1 MPVPEGY
8 PMMLE
13 QVLQQISEQ
22 VKRKRMPLPDH
33 KTKIVCTIGPSSR
46 SREVLARM
54 ILSGMN
60 VARLNLSHG
69 SFDEHR
75 ENIKNIRAAAEDAD
89 LPVTILLDLP
99 GPKIRVG
106 ILAEEPMTLRK
117 GETVTLVAA
126 PASDDP
132 SVIPVDFK
140 QFPQLVS
147 PGSTIYLSDGFLQIR
162 VDEVGETDVRATV
175 VVGGPLL
182 SRKGMSLV
190 GGGGILAVSAL
201 TERDLECIE
210 FGLGEGLDT
219 FSISFIERAEDIR
232 KAREYAARA
241 GKSIRVI
248 AKIERQEA
256 LANLAEILREADGV
270 MIARGDLGV
279 QTPIEEVP
287 AVQKRIIQK
296 ANILGR
302 PAITATQMLMS
313 MTDNIRPT
321 RAEVT
326 DVANA
331 ILDGTDAVML
341 SEETSIGKY
350 PVETVAMMAKIARS
364 TEEKRASVGA
374 GCGPLDY
381 FRRGKGRQ
389 EITVNDV
396 VSLNVI
402 EALDALGIRYV
413 LTPTR
418 SGSTPRNISRFKP
431 EAWILAF
438 TRNPST
444 FKFLAFSYGVCPF
457 LIRSEKEYWHGAILD
472 SIRDSGLIEP
482 GERVVLT
489 EGVSPGREGT
499 DSLIILT
506 VD

>member
-1 MPVPEGY
+1 
-8 PMMLE
+8 MMLE
-13 QVLQQISEQ
+13 EVLHRISEQ
-22 VKRKRMPLPDH
+22 AKRKRMSLPDH
-33 KTKIVCTIGPSSR
+33 KTKIVCTIGPASR
-46 SREVLARM
+46 SREVLGRM
-54 ILSGMN
+54 LLAGMN

-75 ENIKNIRAAAEDAD
+75 ENIRNIRTAAEDTD

-106 ILAEEPMTLRK
+106 VLAEEPMMLQK
-117 GETVTLVAA
+117 GETITLIPA
-126 PASDDP
+126 PASSDP
-132 SVIPVDFK
+132 SLIPVDFK

-147 PGSTIYLSDGFLQIR
+147 PGSTIFLNDGFLQIR
-162 VDEVGETDVRATV
+162 VDDVGERDVRATV
-175 VVGGPLL
+175 IIGGPLL

-190 GGGGILAVSAL
+190 GGEGILAVSAL

-210 FGLGEGLDT
+210 FGLAEGLDT
-219 FSISFIERAEDIR
+219 FSISFIQRAEDILR
-232 KAREYAARA
+232 AREYAARS
-241 GKSIRVI
+241 GKTIRVI

-256 LANLAEILREADGV
+256 LANLDEILREADGV

-350 PVETVAMMAKIARS
+350 PAETVAMMAKIARS
-364 TEEKRASVGA
+364 TEEKRSIVGA
-374 GCGPLDY
+374 GCTPLEY
-381 FRRGKGRQ
+381 FRRGKGRE

-418 SGSTPRNISRFKP
+418 SGSTARNISRFKP
-431 EAWILAF
+431 GAWILAF

-444 FKFLAFSYGVCPF
+444 FKFLAFSYGVSPF

-472 SIRDSGLIEP
+472 SIRDSGLITP

>member
-1 MPVPEGY
+1 
-8 PMMLE
+8 MMLE
-13 QVLQQISEQ
+13 EVLQQISEQ
-22 VKRKRMPLPDH
+22 ARRKRLTLPDH
-33 KTKIVCTIGPSSR
+33 KTKIVCTIGPASR
-46 SREVLARM
+46 SRETLARM
-54 ILSGMN
+54 ILAGMN

-69 SFDEHR
+69 TFDEHR
-75 ENIKNIRAAAEDAD
+75 ENIRNIRTAADD
-89 LPVTILLDLP
+89 VGRPITILLDLP

-106 ILAEEPMTLRK
+106 ALAREPMMLQK
-117 GETVTLVAA
+117 GETVTLV
-126 PASDDP
+126 PASATDDL
-132 SVIPVDFK
+132 SLIPVDFE

-147 PGSTIYLSDGFLQIR
+147 PGSTIFLSDGFLQLR
-162 VDEVGETDVRATV
+162 VDEVTENRVRATV
-175 VVGGPLL
+175 VIGGPLL

-201 TERDLECIE
+201 TDRDLECIE
-210 FGLGEGLDT
+210 FGLAEGLDT

-232 KAREYAARA
+232 KAREHAARS

-256 LANLAEILREADGV
+256 LLHLDEILREADGV

-279 QTPIEEVP
+279 QIPIEEVP
-287 AVQKRIIQK
+287 SAQKRIIQK

-302 PAITATQMLMS
+302 PVITATQMLMS

-350 PVETVAMMAKIARS
+350 PVETVAMMSKIARS
-364 TEEKRASVGA
+364 TEEKRSTVGA
-374 GCGPLDY
+374 GCNLLDY
-381 FRRGKGRQ
+381 FRVGKGR
-389 EITVNDV
+389 EKITINDV

-402 EALDALGIRYV
+402 EALDALGIRFV

-418 SGSTPRNISRFKP
+418 AGNTPRNISRFKP

-438 TRNPST
+438 TRNPGT
-444 FKFLAFSYGVCPF
+444 LKFLAFSYGVCPF

-472 SIRDSGLIEP
+472 SIRDSELIRP

>member
-1 MPVPEGY
+1 
-8 PMMLE
+8 MMVE
-13 QVLQQISEQ
+13 EVLQRISEQ
-22 VKRKRMPLPDH
+22 VKRKRMSLPDH
-33 KTKIVCTIGPSSR
+33 KTKIVCTIGPASR
-46 SREVLARM
+46 SREMLARM
-54 ILSGMN
+54 ILAGMN

-69 SFDEHR
+69 SLDEHR
-75 ENIKNIRAAAEDAD
+75 ENIRNIRAAAEDVG
-89 LPVTILLDLP
+89 LPVTILIDLP
-99 GPKIRVG
+99 GPKIRIG
-106 ILAEEPMTLRK
+106 DLAEEPMELHK
-117 GETVTLVAA
+117 GETVTLTTA
-126 PASDDP
+126 PVPGDP
-132 SVIPVDFK
+132 SRIPVNFE
-140 QFPQLVS
+140 QFPQLVAK
-147 PGSTIYLSDGFLQIR
+147 GSIIFLSDGFLQLQ
-162 VDEVGETDVRATV
+162 VDEVTGRDVRATV
-175 VVGGPLL
+175 LIGGPLL

-190 GGGGILAVSAL
+190 GGGGILAVSAV
-201 TERDLECIE
+201 TDRDLECIE
-210 FGLGEGLDT
+210 FGLAEGLDT

-232 KAREYAARA
+232 KAREYAARS
-241 GKSIRVI
+241 GKTIRVI

-256 LANLAEILREADGV
+256 LTHLDEILRETDGV

-279 QTPIEEVP
+279 QIPIEEVP
-287 AVQKRIIQK
+287 SAQKLIIQK

-302 PAITATQMLMS
+302 PVITATQMLMS

-341 SEETSIGKY
+341 SEETSIGNY

-364 TEEKRASVGA
+364 TEGTRTRVGA
-374 GCGPLDY
+374 GCTPLDY
-381 FRRGKGRQ
+381 FRQGKGR
-389 EITVNDV
+389 EKITVNDV

-402 EALDALGIRYV
+402 EALDALGIRFV

-418 SGSTPRNISRFKP
+418 SGSTARNISRFKP

-444 FKFLAFSYGVCPF
+444 LKFLAFSYGVCPF

-472 SIRDSGLIEP
+472 SIRDSGLIKP

>member
-1 MPVPEGY
+1 
-8 PMMLE
+8 MMLE
-13 QVLQQISEQ
+13 EVLQRISEQ
-22 VKRKRMPLPDH
+22 AKRKRMTLPDQ
-33 KTKIVCTIGPSSR
+33 KTKIVCTIGPASR

-54 ILSGMN
+54 VRAGMN

-69 SFDEHR
+69 TFDEHR
-75 ENIKNIRAAAEDAD
+75 ENIKNIRAAAEDAG
-89 LPVTILLDLP
+89 LPVTILIDLP
-99 GPKIRVG
+99 GPKIRIG
-106 ILAEEPMTLRK
+106 DLANEPMELHK
-117 GETVTLVAA
+117 GEVVTLTTSPA
-126 PASDDP
+126 PADP
-132 SVIPVDFK
+132 SRIPVEFE

-147 PGSTIYLSDGFLQIR
+147 EGSTVFLNDGFLQLR
-162 VDEVGETDVRATV
+162 VDEVTESDVRATV
-175 VVGGPLL
+175 VIGGPLL

-190 GGGGILAVSAL
+190 GGGGIVALSAV
-201 TERDLECIE
+201 TDRDLECID
-210 FGLGEGLDT
+210 FGLAEGLDT
-219 FSISFIERAEDIR
+219 FGISFIERAEDVR
-232 KAREYAARA
+232 KARGYAARF

-256 LANLAEILREADGV
+256 LANLDEILRETDGV

-302 PAITATQMLMS
+302 PVITATQMLMS

-364 TEEKRASVGA
+364 TEEKRTIVGA
-374 GCGPLDY
+374 GCSPLDY
-381 FRRGKGRQ
+381 FRQGKGR
-389 EITVNDV
+389 EKITVNDV

-402 EALDALGIRYV
+402 EAMDALGSRFV

-418 SGSTPRNISRFKP
+418 SGNTPRSISRFKP

-444 FKFLAFSYGVCPF
+444 LKFLAFSYGVCPF
-457 LIRSEKEYWHGAILD
+457 LIQSEKEYWHGAILD
-472 SIRDSGLIEP
+472 SIRDSGLIQP

>member
-1 MPVPEGY
+1 
-8 PMMLE
+8 MMVE
-13 QVLQQISEQ
+13 EVLHRISEQ
-22 VKRKRMPLPDH
+22 AKRKRMSLPDH
-33 KTKIVCTIGPSSR
+33 KTKIVCTIGPASR
-46 SREVLARM
+46 SREVLVRM
-54 ILSGMN
+54 IQAGMD

-75 ENIKNIRAAAEDAD
+75 ETIRNIRAAADDAG
-89 LPVTILLDLP
+89 LPVTILIDLP
-99 GPKIRVG
+99 GPKIRIG
-106 ILAEEPMTLRK
+106 DLAIEPLELHK
-117 GETVTLVAA
+117 GEVVTLTTA
-126 PASDDP
+126 PATGDP
-132 SVIPVDFK
+132 TRIPVEFE

-147 PGSTIYLSDGFLQIR
+147 EGSIIYLSDGFLQLR
-162 VDEVGETDVRATV
+162 VNEVAGSDVRATV
-175 VVGGPLL
+175 IVGGPLL
-182 SRKGMSLV
+182 SRKGMSIV
-190 GGGGILAVSAL
+190 GGGGVLAVSAL
-201 TERDLECIE
+201 TDRDRECID

-219 FSISFIERAEDIR
+219 FSISFIERPEDILR
-232 KAREYAARA
+232 AREHAARS
-241 GKSIRVI
+241 GKTIKVI
-248 AKIERQEA
+248 SKIERQEA
-256 LANLAEILREADGV
+256 LANIDGILRETDGV

-279 QTPIEEVP
+279 QIPIEEVP

-302 PAITATQMLMS
+302 PVITATQMLMS

-364 TEEKRASVGA
+364 TEEKRSSIGP
-374 GCGPLDY
+374 GCNLLGY
-381 FRRGKGRQ
+381 FRQGKGR
-389 EITVNDV
+389 EKITVNDV

-402 EALDALGIRYV
+402 EALDALNIRFV

-418 SGSTPRNISRFKP
+418 SGITPRNISRFKP
-431 EAWILAF
+431 EAWVLAF

-444 FKFLAFSYGVCPF
+444 AKFLAFSYGVRPF

-472 SIRDSGLIEP
+472 AIRDWGLIEP

>member
-1 MPVPEGY
+1 
-8 PMMLE
+8 MMLE
-13 QVLQQISEQ
+13 EVLQRISEQ
-22 VKRKRMPLPDH
+22 AKRKRMVLPDQ
-33 KTKIVCTIGPSSR
+33 KTKIVCTIGPASR
-46 SREVLARM
+46 SPEMLVRMARA
-54 ILSGMN
+54 GMN

-69 SFDEHR
+69 TFDEHR
-75 ENIKNIRAAAEDAD
+75 ENIKNIRAAVDATG
-89 LPVTILLDLP
+89 LPITILIDLP
-99 GPKIRVG
+99 GPKIRIG
-106 ILAEEPMTLRK
+106 DLAHEPLELEK
-117 GETVTLVAA
+117 DEVVTLTTDPA
-126 PASDDP
+126 PGDS
-132 SVIPVDFK
+132 SRIPVEFP

-147 PGSTIYLSDGFLQIR
+147 EGSTVFLNDGFLQLR
-162 VDEVGETDVRATV
+162 VDEVSGKDVRATV
-175 VVGGPLL
+175 VIGGPLL

-190 GGGGILAVSAL
+190 GGGGIVALSAV
-201 TERDLECIE
+201 TDRDLECIE
-210 FGLGEGLDT
+210 FGLDEGLDT
-219 FSISFIERAEDIR
+219 FSISFIERSEDIR
-232 KAREYAARA
+232 KAREYAAKS
-241 GKSIRVI
+241 GKFIRVI

-256 LANLAEILREADGV
+256 LANLDEILQETDGV

-279 QTPIEEVP
+279 QTPIEDVP
-287 AVQKRIIQK
+287 AVQKQIIQK

-302 PAITATQMLMS
+302 PVITATQMLMS

-350 PVETVAMMAKIARS
+350 PVDTVAMMAKIARS
-364 TEEKRASVGA
+364 TEEKRSVVGA
-374 GCGPLDY
+374 GCAPLDF
-381 FRRGKGRQ
+381 FRQGKGR
-389 EITVNDV
+389 ERITVNDV

-402 EALDALGIRYV
+402 EALDALNIRFV

-431 EAWILAF
+431 GAWILAF
-438 TRNPST
+438 TRNPAT
-444 FKFLAFSYGVCPF
+444 AKFLAFSYGVCPF

-472 SIRDSGLIEP
+472 SVRDSGLISP

>member
-1 MPVPEGY
+1 M
-8 PMMLE
+8 
-13 QVLQQISEQ
+13 S
-22 VKRKRMPLPDH
+22 LPDH
-33 KTKIVCTIGPSSR
+33 KTKIVCTIGPASR

-54 ILSGMN
+54 ILAGMN

-75 ENIKNIRAAAEDAD
+75 ENIRNIRAAADD
-89 LPVTILLDLP
+89 TGLPVTILIDLP
-99 GPKIRVG
+99 GPKIRIG
-106 ILAEEPMTLRK
+106 DLAKEPMELHK
-117 GETVTLVAA
+117 GETVTLTTA
-126 PASDDP
+126 PVPGGDP
-132 SVIPVDFK
+132 SRIPVDFE
-140 QFPQLVS
+140 QFPQLVAE
-147 PGSTIYLSDGFLQIR
+147 GSIIFLSDGFLQLR
-162 VDEVGETDVRATV
+162 VDEVTDRDVRATV
-175 VVGGPLL
+175 VIGGPLL

-190 GGGGILAVSAL
+190 GGGGILAVSAV
-201 TERDLECIE
+201 TDRDLDGIE

-219 FSISFIERAEDIR
+219 FSISFIERAEDIL
-232 KAREYAARA
+232 KAREYAARS
-241 GKSIRVI
+241 GKTIRVI

-256 LANLAEILREADGV
+256 LAHLDEILRETDGV

-279 QTPIEEVP
+279 QIPIEEVP
-287 AVQKRIIQK
+287 SAQKRIIQK

-302 PAITATQMLMS
+302 PVITATQMLMS

-341 SEETSIGKY
+341 SEETSIGNY

-364 TEEKRASVGA
+364 TEKTRTHVGA
-374 GCGPLDY
+374 GCSPLAY
-381 FRRGKGRQ
+381 FRQGKGR
-389 EITVNDV
+389 ENITVNDV

-402 EALDALGIRYV
+402 EALDALGIRLV

-444 FKFLAFSYGVCPF
+444 LKFLAFSYGVCPY
-457 LIRSEKEYWHGAILD
+457 LIRSEQEYWHGTILD

>member
-1 MPVPEGY
+1 
-8 PMMLE
+8 MMLE
-13 QVLQQISEQ
+13 EVLHQISEQ
-22 VKRKRMPLPDH
+22 AKRKRMSLPDH
-33 KTKIVCTIGPSSR
+33 KTKIVCTIGPASR

-54 ILSGMN
+54 ILAGMN

-69 SFDEHR
+69 TFDEHR
-75 ENIKNIRAAAEDAD
+75 ENIRNIRTAADD
-89 LPVTILLDLP
+89 VGRPITILLDLP

-106 ILAEEPMTLRK
+106 ALAREPMMLQK
-117 GETVTLVAA
+117 GETVTLV
-126 PASDDP
+126 PASATDDL
-132 SVIPVDFK
+132 SLIPVDFE

-147 PGSTIYLSDGFLQIR
+147 PGSTIFLSDGFLQLR
-162 VDEVGETDVRATV
+162 VDEVTENRVRATV
-175 VVGGPLL
+175 VIGGPLL

-201 TERDLECIE
+201 TDRDLECIE
-210 FGLGEGLDT
+210 FGLAEGLDT

-232 KAREYAARA
+232 KAREHAARS

-256 LANLAEILREADGV
+256 LLHLDEILREADGV

-279 QTPIEEVP
+279 QIPIEEVP
-287 AVQKRIIQK
+287 SAQKRIIQK

-302 PAITATQMLMS
+302 PVITATQMLMS

-350 PVETVAMMAKIARS
+350 PVETVAMMSKIARS
-364 TEEKRASVGA
+364 TEEKRSTVGA
-374 GCGPLDY
+374 GCNLLDY
-381 FRRGKGRQ
+381 FRVGKGR
-389 EITVNDV
+389 EKITINDV

-402 EALDALGIRYV
+402 EALDALGIRFV

-418 SGSTPRNISRFKP
+418 SGNTPRNISRFKP

-438 TRNPST
+438 TRNPGT
-444 FKFLAFSYGVCPF
+444 LKFLAFSYGVCPF

-472 SIRDSGLIEP
+472 SIRDSELIRP

>member
-1 MPVPEGY
+1 
-8 PMMLE
+8 MMLE
-13 QVLQQISEQ
+13 EVLQQISEQ
-22 VKRKRMPLPDH
+22 ARRKRLTLPDH
-33 KTKIVCTIGPSSR
+33 KTKIVCTIGPASR
-46 SREVLARM
+46 SRETLARM
-54 ILSGMN
+54 ILAGMN

-69 SFDEHR
+69 TFDEHR
-75 ENIKNIRAAAEDAD
+75 ENIRNIRTAADD
-89 LPVTILLDLP
+89 VGRPITILLDLP

-106 ILAEEPMTLRK
+106 ALAREPMMLQK
-117 GETVTLVAA
+117 GETVTLV
-126 PASDDP
+126 PASATDDL
-132 SVIPVDFK
+132 SLIPVDFE

-147 PGSTIYLSDGFLQIR
+147 PGSTIFLSDGFLQLR
-162 VDEVGETDVRATV
+162 VDEVTENRVRATV
-175 VVGGPLL
+175 VIGGPLL

-201 TERDLECIE
+201 TDRDLECIE
-210 FGLGEGLDT
+210 FGLAEGLDT

-232 KAREYAARA
+232 KAREHAARS

-256 LANLAEILREADGV
+256 LLHLDEILREADGV

-279 QTPIEEVP
+279 QIPIEEVP
-287 AVQKRIIQK
+287 SAQKRIIQK

-302 PAITATQMLMS
+302 PVITATQMLMS

-350 PVETVAMMAKIARS
+350 PVETVAMMSKIARS
-364 TEEKRASVGA
+364 TEEKRSTVGA
-374 GCGPLDY
+374 GCNLLDY
-381 FRRGKGRQ
+381 FRVGKGR
-389 EITVNDV
+389 EKITINDV

-402 EALDALGIRYV
+402 EALDALGIRFV

-418 SGSTPRNISRFKP
+418 SGNTPRNISRFKP

-438 TRNPST
+438 TRNPGT
-444 FKFLAFSYGVCPF
+444 LKFLAFSYGVCPF

-472 SIRDSGLIEP
+472 SIRDSELIRP

>member
-1 MPVPEGY
+1 
-8 PMMLE
+8 MMLE
-13 QVLQQISEQ
+13 EMLQQISEQ
-22 VKRKRMPLPDH
+22 AKRKRMTLPDH
-33 KTKIVCTIGPSSR
+33 KTKIVCTIGPASR

-54 ILSGMN
+54 ILAGMN

-75 ENIKNIRAAAEDAD
+75 ENIRSIRAAAEDAG

-106 ILAEEPMTLRK
+106 TLAKEPMMLQK
-117 GETVTLVAA
+117 GETVTLVSA
-126 PASDDP
+126 PATDDP
-132 SVIPVDFK
+132 TLIPVDFA

-147 PGSTIYLSDGFLQIR
+147 PGSTVFLSDGFLQIR
-162 VDEVGETDVRATV
+162 VDEIGENDVRATV
-175 VVGGPLL
+175 VIGGPLL

-210 FGLGEGLDT
+210 FGLSEGLDT
-219 FSISFIERAEDIR
+219 FSISFIQRADDIR
-232 KAREYAARA
+232 KAREYAARS

-256 LANLAEILREADGV
+256 LANLDEILHETDGV

-287 AVQKRIIQK
+287 SVQKRIIQK

-302 PAITATQMLMS
+302 PVITATQMLMS

-364 TEEKRASVGA
+364 TEEKRPTVGT
-374 GCGPLDY
+374 GCNLLGY
-381 FRRGKGRQ
+381 FRAGKGR
-389 EITVNDV
+389 EKITINDV

-402 EALDALGIRYV
+402 EALDALGIRFV

-418 SGSTPRNISRFKP
+418 AGNTPRNISRFKP

-444 FKFLAFSYGVCPF
+444 LKFLAFSYGVCPF

-472 SIRDSGLIEP
+472 SIRDSELIRP

>member
-1 MPVPEGY
+1 MT
-8 PMMLE
+8 
-13 QVLQQISEQ
+13 
-22 VKRKRMPLPDH
+22 LPGQ
-33 KTKIVCTIGPSSR
+33 KTKIVCTIGPASR

-54 ILSGMN
+54 ILAGMN

-69 SFDEHR
+69 TFDEHR
-75 ENIKNIRAAAEDAD
+75 ENIRSIRTAAEDAG

-99 GPKIRVG
+99 GPKIRIG
-106 ILAEEPMTLRK
+106 TLAQEPMMLQK
-117 GETVTLVAA
+117 DETVTLVSA
-126 PASDDP
+126 PATDDP
-132 SVIPVDFK
+132 ALIPVDFE
-140 QFPQLVS
+140 QLPQLVS
-147 PGSTIYLSDGFLQIR
+147 PGSIIFLSDGFIQLR
-162 VDEVGETDVRATV
+162 VDEVAEHEVRAQV

-182 SRKGMSLV
+182 SRKGLSLV

-201 TERDLECIE
+201 TDRDLECIE
-210 FGLGEGLDT
+210 FGLAEGLDT

-232 KAREYAARA
+232 KAREYAARS

-256 LANLAEILREADGV
+256 LLHLDEILRETDGV

-279 QTPIEEVP
+279 QIPIEEVP
-287 AVQKRIIQK
+287 SAQKQIIQK

-302 PAITATQMLMS
+302 PVITATQMLMS

-364 TEEKRASVGA
+364 TEMKRTSVGT
-374 GCGPLDY
+374 GCNLLDY
-381 FRRGKGRQ
+381 FRVGRGREK
-389 EITVNDV
+389 ITINDV

-402 EALDALGIRYV
+402 EALDALGIRFV

-418 SGSTPRNISRFKP
+418 SGNTPRNISRFKP

-438 TRNPST
+438 TRNPGT
-444 FKFLAFSYGVCPF
+444 LKFLAFSYGVCPF

-472 SIRDSGLIEP
+472 SIRDSELIRP

>member
-1 MPVPEGY
+1 
-8 PMMLE
+8 MLE
-13 QVLQQISEQ
+13 EVLQQISEQ
-22 VKRKRMPLPDH
+22 ARRKRLTLPDH
-33 KTKIVCTIGPSSR
+33 KTKIVCTIGPASR
-46 SREVLARM
+46 SRETLARM
-54 ILSGMN
+54 ILAGMN

-69 SFDEHR
+69 TFDEHR
-75 ENIKNIRAAAEDAD
+75 ENIRNIRTAADD
-89 LPVTILLDLP
+89 VGRPITILLDLP

-106 ILAEEPMTLRK
+106 ALAREPMMLQK
-117 GETVTLVAA
+117 GETVTLV
-126 PASDDP
+126 PASATDDL
-132 SVIPVDFK
+132 SLIPVDFE

-147 PGSTIYLSDGFLQIR
+147 PGSTIFLSDGFLQLR
-162 VDEVGETDVRATV
+162 VDEVTENRVRAMV
-175 VVGGPLL
+175 VIGGPLL
-182 SRKGMSLV
+182 SRKGLSLV

-201 TERDLECIE
+201 TDRDLECIE
-210 FGLGEGLDT
+210 FGLAEGLDT

-232 KAREYAARA
+232 KAREHAARS

-256 LANLAEILREADGV
+256 LLHLDEILREADGV

-279 QTPIEEVP
+279 QIPIEEVP
-287 AVQKRIIQK
+287 SAQKRIIQK

-302 PAITATQMLMS
+302 PVITATQMLMS

-350 PVETVAMMAKIARS
+350 PVETVAMMSKIARS
-364 TEEKRASVGA
+364 TEEKRSTVGA
-374 GCGPLDY
+374 GCNLLDY
-381 FRRGKGRQ
+381 FRVGKGR
-389 EITVNDV
+389 EKITINDV

-402 EALDALGIRYV
+402 EALDALGIRFV

-418 SGSTPRNISRFKP
+418 SGNTPRNISRFKP

-438 TRNPST
+438 TRNPGT
-444 FKFLAFSYGVCPF
+444 LKFLAFSYGVCPF

-472 SIRDSGLIEP
+472 SIRDSELIRP

>member
-1 MPVPEGY
+1 
-8 PMMLE
+8 MMLE
-13 QVLQQISEQ
+13 EVLHQISEQ
-22 VKRKRMPLPDH
+22 AKRKRMSLPAH
-33 KTKIVCTIGPSSR
+33 KPKIVCTIGPASR

-54 ILSGMN
+54 ILAGMN

-75 ENIKNIRAAAEDAD
+75 ESIRSIRAAAEDAG

-106 ILAEEPMTLRK
+106 ILAQEPMMLRK
-117 GETVTLVAA
+117 GETVTLVPA
-126 PASDDP
+126 PATDDP
-132 SVIPVDFK
+132 SLIPVDFE

-147 PGSTIYLSDGFLQIR
+147 PGSIIFLSDGFLQIR
-162 VDEVGETDVRATV
+162 VDAVEESGVRATV
-175 VVGGPLL
+175 GVGGPLL

-201 TERDLECIE
+201 TDRDLECIE
-210 FGLGEGLDT
+210 FGLAEGLDT

-232 KAREYAARA
+232 KAREHAARS

-256 LANLAEILREADGV
+256 LLHLDEILREADGV

-279 QTPIEEVP
+279 QIPIEEVP
-287 AVQKRIIQK
+287 SAQKRIIQK

-302 PAITATQMLMS
+302 PVITATQMLMS

-350 PVETVAMMAKIARS
+350 PVETVAMMSKIARS
-364 TEEKRASVGA
+364 TEEKRSTVGA
-374 GCGPLDY
+374 GCNLLDY
-381 FRRGKGRQ
+381 FRGGKGR
-389 EITVNDV
+389 EKITINDV

-402 EALDALGIRYV
+402 EALDALGIRFV

-418 SGSTPRNISRFKP
+418 SGNTPRNISRFKP

-438 TRNPST
+438 TRNPGT
-444 FKFLAFSYGVCPF
+444 LKFLAFSYGVCPF

-472 SIRDSGLIEP
+472 SIRDSELIRP

>member
-1 MPVPEGY
+1 
-8 PMMLE
+8 MMLE
-13 QVLQQISEQ
+13 ETLQRISEQ
-22 VKRKRMPLPDH
+22 ARRKRMSLPDH
-33 KTKIVCTIGPSSR
+33 KTKIVCTIGPASR

-54 ILSGMN
+54 IRAGMN

-69 SFDEHR
+69 TLDEHR
-75 ENIKNIRAAAEDAD
+75 ENIRTIRTAADDAG
-89 LPVTILLDLP
+89 LPVTILIDLP
-99 GPKIRVG
+99 GPKIRLG
-106 ILAEEPMTLRK
+106 DFATEPIELHK
-117 GETVTLVAA
+117 GEAVTLTAA

-132 SVIPVDFK
+132 SRIPVDFE

-147 PGSTIYLSDGFLQIR
+147 AGSTLFLNDGFLQLR
-162 VDEVGETDVRATV
+162 VDEVADRDVRATV

-182 SRKGMSLV
+182 SRKGLSLV
-190 GGGGILAVSAL
+190 GGGGIVALSAV
-201 TERDLECIE
+201 TDRDIECID
-210 FGLGEGLDT
+210 FGLGEGIDT
-219 FSISFIERAEDIR
+219 FGISFIERAEDVR
-232 KAREYAARA
+232 KAREHAARS

-256 LANLAEILREADGV
+256 LANIDEILRETDGV

-302 PAITATQMLMS
+302 PVITATQMLVS

-364 TEEKRASVGA
+364 TEEKRRSIGA
-374 GCGPLDY
+374 GCNLVDY
-381 FRRGKGRQ
+381 FRQGKGR
-389 EITVNDV
+389 EGITINDV

-402 EALDALGIRYV
+402 EAMDALGIRFV

-418 SGSTPRNISRFKP
+418 SGNTPRTISRFKP
-431 EAWILAF
+431 DAWILAF

-444 FKFLAFSYGVCPF
+444 LKFLAFSYGVCPF

-472 SIRDSGLIEP
+472 SIRDSGLIDP

-489 EGVSPGREGT
+489 EGISPGREGT

-506 VD
+506 VE

>member
-1 MPVPEGY
+1 
-8 PMMLE
+8 MMLE
-13 QVLQQISEQ
+13 EALQQISEQ
-22 VKRKRMPLPDH
+22 VKRKRMSLPDH

-46 SREVLARM
+46 SREALARM
-54 ILSGMN
+54 ILAGMN

-75 ENIKNIRAAAEDAD
+75 ESIRNIRAAAEDAD

-106 ILAEEPMTLRK
+106 TLAEEPMMLRK
-117 GETVTLVAA
+117 GETVTLVSAQ
-126 PASDDP
+126 ASDDP
-132 SVIPVDFK
+132 SLIPVDFK

-162 VDEVGETDVRATV
+162 VDEVGESDVRATV

-182 SRKGMSLV
+182 SRKGMSLI

-210 FGLGEGLDT
+210 FGLAEGLDT

-232 KAREYAARA
+232 KAREYAARS

-256 LANLAEILREADGV
+256 LANLDEILQEADGV

-296 ANILGR
+296 ANVLGR

-364 TEEKRASVGA
+364 TEEKRTSVGA

-381 FRRGKGRQ
+381 FRRGKGR
-389 EITVNDV
+389 EKITVNDV

-402 EALDALGIRYV
+402 EALDALGIRFV

-444 FKFLAFSYGVCPF
+444 LKFLAFSYGVCPF